1 MTLSTGSSTLDQAG
15 SVSISTGTSSGPG
28 SILSFLSGKS
38 FDSIGG
44 STIMSAGDGA
54 NVGGSLLLSGGHDVS
69 TDAEDDDIKTGG
81 IVNIIG
87 GTSTIGNGGLVSI
100 AGGASAQGVGGNVQL
115 VSGNSN
121 SQASGDIILASS
133 DGSKHEK
140 RASGD
145 LYISSGL
152 SYDESSPGGSI
163 SIESGTNMLGP
174 GGSISIKSNDGLE
187 SDGGNVD
194 ISAGGTDGLASKGG
208 SITIAAGLGSNDG
221 GFFNLSGGYANGR
234 ALIDNGG
241 SINVRGGDCKYL
253 YSTFP
258 D

>member
-1 MTLSTGSSTLDQAG
+1 MDYCQISMYINTSHLTECCNPLLPILYKTVTLSTGSSTLDQAG

-100 AGGASAQGVGGNVQL
+100 AGGSSAQGVGG
-115 VSGNSN
+115 
-121 SQASGDIILASS
+121 
-133 DGSKHEK
+133 
-140 RASGD
+140 
-145 LYISSGL
+145 
-152 SYDESSPGGSI
+152 
-163 SIESGTNMLGP
+163 
-174 GGSISIKSNDGLE
+174 
-187 SDGGNVD
+187 
-194 ISAGGTDGLASKGG
+194 
-208 SITIAAGLGSNDG
+208 
-221 GFFNLSGGYANGR
+221 
-234 ALIDNGG
+234 
-241 SINVRGGDCKYL
+241 
-253 YSTFP
+253 
-258 D
+258 